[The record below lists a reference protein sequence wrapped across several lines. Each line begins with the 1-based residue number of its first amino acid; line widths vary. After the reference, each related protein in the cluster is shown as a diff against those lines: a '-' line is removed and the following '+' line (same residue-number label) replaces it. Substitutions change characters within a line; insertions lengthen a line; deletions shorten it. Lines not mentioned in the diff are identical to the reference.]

1 MLTKDNICIF
11 NLLFDDIRRIE
22 VTEDYPNIGVLG
34 LELSGLFLAT
44 NESRELPVGMGI
56 GDSIEAVA
64 TNIASS
70 TSAVERVRLA

>member
-11 NLLFDDIRRIE
+11 DLLFDDIRRIE

-44 NESRELPVGMGI
+44 NKS
-56 GDSIEAVA
+56 
-64 TNIASS
+64 
-70 TSAVERVRLA
+70 